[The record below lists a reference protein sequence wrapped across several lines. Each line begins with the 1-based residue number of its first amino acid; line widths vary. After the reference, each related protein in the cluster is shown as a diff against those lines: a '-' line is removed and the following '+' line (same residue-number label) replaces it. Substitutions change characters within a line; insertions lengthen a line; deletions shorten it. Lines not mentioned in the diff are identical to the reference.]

1 MTNCDGKPDG
11 ANCNAA
17 ASATNEYTKLRL
29 FHWGGSNPSSATPD
43 TFYIDNIRYDQGEAV
58 AAPATPI
65 TTYSEDFADGDSGW
79 AAADGAAFVEADGYG
94 TASKTNAGD
103 WAHVFVNT
111 SGAMDLSGADRGF
124 SVKVKGPRAS
134 KVFLKLQEGTNY
146 GNNHEYNPSAANYT
160 TVGEWQTIVFDATG
174 ATSTDKTRIVIF
186 FDTQMA
192 ASTDPA
198 DDIFQIDDF
207 KMDAY
212 SALGLADVNLAEMIV
227 VYPNPST
234 GMVNISGV
242 DSVDAIRAF
251 TISGQLVKE
260 SVNANTLDLSS
271 ARKGLYMIEIEH
283 EGQTTVNKLIV
294 R

>member
-1 MTNCDGKPDG
+1 
-11 ANCNAA
+11 
-17 ASATNEYTKLRL
+17 
-29 FHWGGSNPSSATPD
+29 
-43 TFYIDNIRYDQGEAV
+43 
-58 AAPATPI
+58 
-65 TTYSEDFADGDSGW
+65 
-79 AAADGAAFVEADGYG
+79 
-94 TASKTNAGD
+94 
-103 WAHVFVNT
+103 
-111 SGAMDLSGADRGF
+111 MDLSGADRGF